1 MRSSKIVPVFS
12 ALTVVGAWDWPF
24 FNNMVQA
31 TQVQLQV
38 DVAPPP
44 LRIAVIGAGAG
55 GSSAAFWIS
64 KAKERQ
70 DMKVEVHIFDK
81 NDYVGGRSIVVHPY
95 NDPSLGTE
103 ELGGSVFVRANK
115 NMFRATEE
123 FGLNVTD
130 LSREDDDMTVWDGDQ
145 VILTYSG
152 GWWDNLKMLWRYGY
166 ASPTKAKELTLEMI
180 ESLLKTYTPTLP
192 VWSTIES
199 INENLG
205 FAHQTAQTG
214 LEYFTSQ
221 GVTEKFV
228 TEMIG
233 AATRV
238 NYAQNVAAIHGLEAA
253 VSMAANGASQVT
265 GGNYQIFEGFIKHSG
280 AKLYLNTTI
289 TGLEKTQTPSGKTA
303 WVLSGDSKIPSVSYD
318 HVIFAAPFAS
328 SGISLKGSSAKF
340 TPNVDYVRLHVTLLS
355 TTSRS
360 ARPERFGL
368 APGSHVGRMILTNA
382 NSNSNAQPQVQEE
395 SDDPYAAYEA
405 PPFNPACSGPGN
417 VCARK
422 VAEKPD
428 FRSISYHKT
437 IERNGREEHIWK
449 VFSME
454 RKSDKW
460 LEDVFGEGTLGWIHR
475 KEWDSYPVLPPTKSF
490 PPIKADTGLWYVNSM
505 EPWISTME
513 TETLSSRNVV
523 DNLLQ
528 EVFGHGICP
537 QGTSPDGWGTKIED
551 QKVYGWDC

>member
-1 MRSSKIVPVFS
+1 MRSSKFLPMFS
-12 ALTVVGAWDWPF
+12 ALTVASAWEWPF
-24 FNNMVQA
+24 FSNMVQA

-44 LRIAVIGAGAG
+44 FRIAVIGAGAG

-70 DMKVEVHIFDK
+70 PDMKVEVHVFDK
-81 NDYVGGRSIVVHPY
+81 
-95 NDPSLGTE
+95 
-103 ELGGSVFVRANK
+103 
-115 NMFRATEE
+115 
-123 FGLNVTD
+123 
-130 LSREDDDMTVWDGDQ
+130 
-145 VILTYSG
+145 
-152 GWWDNLKMLWRYGY
+152 
-166 ASPTKAKELTLEMI
+166 
-180 ESLLKTYTPTLP
+180 
-192 VWSTIES
+192 
-199 INENLG
+199 
-205 FAHQTAQTG
+205 
-214 LEYFTSQ
+214 
-221 GVTEKFV
+221 
-228 TEMIG
+228 
-233 AATRV
+233 
-238 NYAQNVAAIHGLEAA
+238 
-253 VSMAANGASQVT
+253 
-265 GGNYQIFEGFIKHSG
+265 NYQIFEGFLKHSG

-303 WVLSGDSKIPSVSYD
+303 WVLSGDSKIPSVTFD
-318 HVIFAAPFAS
+318 HVIFAAPFGS
-328 SGISLKGSSAKF
+328 SGITLKGSSAEF
-340 TPNVDYVRLHVTLLS
+340 TPKVDYVRLHVTLLS

-382 NSNSNAQPQVQEE
+382 NTNSNAQPQVQEE
-395 SDDPYAAYEA
+395 FDDPYAAHQS
-405 PPFNPACSGPGN
+405 PPFNPECSGPGN

-422 VAEKPD
+422 AAEKPD
-428 FRSISYHKT
+428 FNSISYHKT

-475 KEWDSYPVLPPTKSF
+475 KEWNSYPVLPPVTSF
-490 PPIKADTGLWYVNSM
+490 PPIKADAGLWYVNSM

-528 EVFGHGICP
+528 EAFGHGICP
-537 QGTSPDGWGTKIED
+537 QGTSPDGWGTKVED
-551 QKVYGWDC
+551 KKVYGWDC